1 MEKVTRADL
10 ELLHGALTGQII
22 GAFFDV
28 YNELGHGF
36 SELVYQHAM
45 IVALTDRGIQTEAE
59 RAITIRFRGTVV
71 GEFRADLVVDNSV
84 VVECK
89 VAAKIMPTH
98 ETQLLNYLKGTA
110 IKIGLIFNFG
120 PEATFRRM
128 LLKSSG
134 SQLAVVRA

>member
-1 MEKVTRADL
+1 MERVTRPDL

-36 SELVYQHAM
+36 SELVYHHAM
-45 IVALTDRGIQTEAE
+45 IVALAGRGIKAEAE
-59 RAITIRFRGTVV
+59 RAITVRFRGVIV

-89 VAAKIMPTH
+89 VAARVQPMH
-98 ETQLLNYLKGTA
+98 ETQLLNYLKGTG
-110 IKIGLIFNFG
+110 IKIGLILNFG

-134 SQLAVVRA
+134 IQSTVVRA